1 MRLNSKVI
9 DINMKNIIKNRKAYN
24 IQKVSSS
31 LAEVRWIKFGIAQEL
46 TVLFTS
52 WEIAKNIER
61 YIKDLLPL
69 YPFRTIVTFIF
80 DQL

>member
-31 LAEVRWIKFGIAQEL
+31 LAEVRWIKFGIAQVL
-46 TVLFTS
+46 IVLFTS
-52 WEIAKNIER
+52 
-61 YIKDLLPL
+61 
-69 YPFRTIVTFIF
+69 
-80 DQL
+80 